1 MATVLTSSIF
11 GVSIGIY
18 IGWSFCYQMGLITE
32 SDSTITIPVLIL
44 ISILIGAVLISILA
58 PLISLKVYINMTIAD
73 QFRSDQL

>member
-1 MATVLTSSIF
+1 
-11 GVSIGIY
+11 
-18 IGWSFCYQMGLITE
+18 MGLITE